1 MSSDFKS
8 LGLFLIG
15 FLNAPMFTMK
25 KISFTAIVLNIPILN
40 EMGEESERAHK
51 DLSCLQLID
60 WPGCNV
66 SHNMMQLKS
75 LSCFAPRWLG
85 LCQCVVTLV
94 SRELRAAHSQVKHLM
109 SVDVLKPVL

>member
-1 MSSDFKS
+1 MCSGVFVDNLKSGFAPTRLNISLGGSIMSSDFKL

-15 FLNAPMFTMK
+15 FPNAPMFTMK
-25 KISFTAIVLNIPILN
+25 KITFTAIILSIPILR

-66 SHNMMQLKS
+66 SHNMMQPKS
-75 LSCFAPRWLG
+75 LSCFATRSEY
-85 LCQCVVTLV
+85 VNV
-94 SRELRAAHSQVKHLM
+94 S
-109 SVDVLKPVL
+109 